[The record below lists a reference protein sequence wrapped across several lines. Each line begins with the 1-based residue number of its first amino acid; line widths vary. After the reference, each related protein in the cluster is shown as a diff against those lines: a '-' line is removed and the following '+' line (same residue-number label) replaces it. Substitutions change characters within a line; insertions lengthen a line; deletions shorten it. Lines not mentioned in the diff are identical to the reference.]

1 MALRNAFADLA
12 TEDTTQTLLYLLTAI
27 LEKMPRVDNA
37 DRLVITSVE
46 AGSQA
51 VTVSSGTVTT
61 VTTVTTVGNQTN
73 LGGRDATNIPQ
84 AVANM
89 GTAHIYNN
97 IIVS

>member
-37 DRLVITSVE
+37 DRLVVTSVE

-51 VTVSSGTVTT
+51 VTVSSGT

>member
-61 VTTVTTVGNQTN
+61 VTTVGNQTS
-73 LGGRDATNIPQ
+73 LGGRDVTNIPY

>member
-1 MALRNAFADLA
+1 MPLRNAFADLA
-12 TEDTTQTLLYLLTAI
+12 TEDTIQTLLYLLTAI

-61 VTTVTTVGNQTN
+61 VGNQTN

-84 AVANM
+84 AIANM

>member
-27 LEKMPRVDNA
+27 LEKMQRVDNA

-61 VTTVTTVGNQTN
+61 VTTVGNQTN
-73 LGGRDATNIPQ
+73 LGGRDAANIPQ

>member
-1 MALRNAFADLA
+1 MALRNAFAEMA

-46 AGSQA
+46 AGAQA
-51 VTVSSGTVTT
+51 VTVSSG
-61 VTTVTTVGNQTN
+61 TVTTVGNQTN

>member
-1 MALRNAFADLA
+1 MSLRNAFADLA

-61 VTTVTTVGNQTN
+61 VTTVGNQTS
-73 LGGRDATNIPQ
+73 LGGRDVTNIPH

>member
-1 MALRNAFADLA
+1 MPLRNAFADLA

-61 VTTVTTVGNQTN
+61 VGNQTN

>member
-1 MALRNAFADLA
+1 MPLRNAFADLA

-61 VTTVTTVGNQTN
+61 VTTVGNQTN

-84 AVANM
+84 AIANM

-97 IIVS
+97 ITVS

>member
-1 MALRNAFADLA
+1 MSLRNAFADLA
-12 TEDTTQTLLYLLTAI
+12 TEDTTQTLLYLLSAI

-46 AGSQA
+46 AGAQA
-51 VTVSSGTVTT
+51 VTVSSGT

>member
-1 MALRNAFADLA
+1 MALRNAFAEMA

-61 VTTVTTVGNQTN
+61 VTTVGNQTN

>member
-46 AGSQA
+46 AGSHA
-51 VTVSSGTVTT
+51 VTVSSGTV
-61 VTTVTTVGNQTN
+61 TVGNQTN
-73 LGGRDATNIPQ
+73 LGGRDAANIPQ

>member
-1 MALRNAFADLA
+1 MTLRNAFADLA

-37 DRLVITSVE
+37 DRLVITSAE

-61 VTTVTTVGNQTN
+61 VTTVGNQTN
-73 LGGRDATNIPQ
+73 LGGRDTTNIPQ

>member
-61 VTTVTTVGNQTN
+61 VSTVSNQTN